1 MQQVLTLVG
10 TSLIT
15 NFLDDQKEKATLI
28 SKQVERYKL
37 FPASQYDVNKRD
49 IDQIKKR
56 LQEFVEREPEAS
68 AEISSLRRIH
78 EEQKDKLIV
87 HLLASDTVNSR
98 ICAEVIRDYC
108 QFENTEIAFNE
119 RQHIISGLQVT
130 NREQFNKDGLQSLF
144 NVIEQITGGYYGY
157 TLCNITGGY
166 KATIPLMTIFAQVNR
181 MPLYYLFED
190 SSALLKI
197 PSLPITVD
205 WELFERYANIFV
217 EAEQHDWAID
227 DWRKTEANIMPE
239 HRETFASF
247 VEHDGAFALVTMAGQ
262 MLWRKF
268 KSRRRILHWN
278 QEVKARY
285 ESDSNAKHHLLKLF
299 SDHRGIER
307 KAGHLVLD
315 AGGTLPRIFHL
326 WQHGELYVYKYFPTH
341 NSEYERFLDTHPF
354 NGLDVYGPYEITT
367 INL

>member
-15 NFLDDQKEKATLI
+15 NFLDDQKEQAALI
-28 SKQVERYKL
+28 RKQVERYKPL
-37 FPASQYDVNKRD
+37 PVSQYDVNKRD

-56 LQEFVEREPEAS
+56 LQDFVEREPEAS
-68 AEISSLRRIH
+68 AEISSLRRLS
-78 EEQKDKLIV
+78 EERKETLRV
-87 HLLASDTVNSR
+87 YLLASDTVNSR
-98 ICAEVIRDYC
+98 MCAEVIRNGL
-108 QFENTEIAFNE
+108 QLENVEIAFNE
-119 RQHIISGLQVT
+119 HQHVISGLQVT
-130 NREQFNKDGLQSLF
+130 NRQNFEKDGLRNLF
-144 NVIEQITGGYYGY
+144 DVFEQITGGYYGH

-181 MPLYYLFED
+181 MPLYYLYED
-190 SSALLKI
+190 SLELLKI
-197 PSLPITVD
+197 PLLPISVD
-205 WELFERYANIFV
+205 WELFERYAEIFAA
-217 EAEQHDWAID
+217 AEQHDWAID
-227 DWRKTEANIMPE
+227 DWRRTEALILPE
-239 HRETFASF
+239 HRETFAAF
-247 VEHDGAFALVTMAGQ
+247 VEQDGAYALITMAGQ

-268 KSRRRILHWN
+268 KSRRRILYWN

-299 SDHRGIER
+299 SDHRGIEH

-315 AGGTLPRIFHL
+315 AGGTLPRIFYL

-354 NGLDVYGPYEITT
+354 NGLDAYGPYEITT